1 MCTKTSSTFAF
12 SANETDRQSSS
23 IFLLERPFNISKMVQ
38 GILKIKTVLTSIIF
52 YLEETLTALVT
63 VIKKP
68 SYLVFSNNHLCP
80 TVYVQNQ
87 DNLNRELYSLGLNKS
102 KLCCNVLGIGY
113 ILYTY
118 CNILETTRIDCNIFF

>member
-1 MCTKTSSTFAF
+1 MCTQTSSTLAF

-23 IFLLERPFNISKMVQ
+23 IFLLERPFNISKMIQ
-38 GILKIKTVLTSIIF
+38 GILKIKTVLTSFIF

-68 SYLVFSNNHLCP
+68 SYWVFSNNHLCP

-87 DNLNRELYSLGLNKS
+87 DNLNREF
-102 KLCCNVLGIGY
+102 KL
-113 ILYTY
+113 
-118 CNILETTRIDCNIFF
+118 